1 MGKGYSC
8 GRMFN
13 LSINNKVSVSIYM
26 KKLCLSLWHDHL
38 EHFSFKSLKYM
49 AQHNLLSYKIKD
61 KRTCEICIQAKMT
74 RKAFFKVERNTNLLE
89 LVHSNICE
97 LNGILTRRGNRY
109 FITFNDDYSKYT

>member
-26 KKLCLSLWHDHL
+26 KKLSLSLWHDHL

-49 AQHNLLSYKIKD
+49 AKHNLLSYKIKD
-61 KRTCEICIQAKMT
+61 KRTCQICIQAKMT
-74 RKAFFKVERNTNLLE
+74 RKSFLKVKRNTNLLE
-89 LVHSNICE
+89 LVLSNTCE
-97 LNGILTRRGNRY
+97 LNCILMRGNRY
-109 FITFNDDYSKYT
+109 FITFIDDYSKYT